1 MMTDRDEGQRY
12 RVYMVRGPGGPDERK
27 YTDDLK
33 EAAEFLMD
41 AARAS
46 PRGLWDWDL
55 DDRATGKGAGR

>member
-12 RVYMVRGPGGPDERK
+12 RVYMVRGPDERK

-41 AARAS
+41 AARNS
-46 PRGLWDWDL
+46 PRGLRDWDL